1 MFRLFESF
9 IDPTAIPERPEPPPG
24 LVAFYWHFL
33 RQAKGLFGGLLL
45 VGLALA
51 LGDASVPYFVGRIVT
66 LVTSTPPER
75 MIDEGWPVLAALVAV
90 VLLLRPVTLLFRGL
104 IANQAIGPGLSNLIR
119 WQSHYHVVR
128 QSWGFFQ
135 NDFAGRIATKV
146 MQTGPALRESMV
158 QSIEAVWH
166 ILVYGVT
173 ALVLLSQAD
182 WRLAIPLGLWA
193 VGYVCLLRWF
203 VPRMRDRSRAAS
215 EARSHVTGR
224 IVDSYTNILTVKLFA
239 RARDEDT
246 YVRDSMD
253 TLNDLFQS
261 QMRLVT
267 MFGVT
272 LQLLNASLV
281 SAVAI
286 LSVWLAAH
294 GVIGV
299 GTVAMAVPLS
309 WQIVTMSGWVAFQV
323 SAIFENVGVVQEGLA
338 TIARPLELPDRSG
351 SGPILV
357 ERGGIAFENVT
368 FSYGGPRRIIDDF
381 SLDIRPGEKIGL
393 VGRSGAGKSTLVNLL
408 LRFFEPASGRVL
420 IDGED
425 IVEATQE
432 SLRSAVSVV
441 TQDTSLLHR
450 SIRDN
455 IAYGSP
461 AASDAEIEAAVPQ
474 GRGARVHPRPHGFP
488 RPLRLRRPCRR
499 ARRQA
504 FGRPAPAHRDRA
516 RHPQGRADP
525 GARRGDLGARQ
536 RGRGRDPGEPRGAD
550 GAQDRDRG
558 RAPPFDHR
566 AHGPAGGDGSRPDRR
581 GRRPHRPH
589 RPRRALRLP
598 VAAPVRRISG
608 RRRRAAGR
616 GIAPAPSADTGPA
629 RRSRYSSRRPAR
641 SCSSD
646 DSRSGT

>member
-455 IAYGSP
+455 IAYGRP
-461 AASDAEIEAAVPQ
+461 DASDAEIEAAARKAEAHAFILGLSDLH
-474 GRGARVHPRPHGFP
+474 GRTGYDAHVGERGVKLSGGQRQRVAIARVILKDAPILVLDEATSALDSEVEAAIQASLGALMEHKTVIAVAHRLSTIARMDRLVVMDHG
-488 RPLRLRRPCRR
+488 RIVEEGAHTELIARDGLY
-499 ARRQA
+499 ASLWRRQSGG
-504 FGRPAPAHRDRA
+504 FID
-516 RHPQGRADP
+516 D
-525 GARRGDLGARQ
+525 GDTRQ
-536 RGRGRDPGEPRGAD
+536 
-550 GAQDRDRG
+550 
-558 RAPPFDHR
+558 
-566 AHGPAGGDGSRPDRR
+566 
-581 GRRPHRPH
+581 
-589 RPRRALRLP
+589 
-598 VAAPVRRISG
+598 AAE
-608 RRRRAAGR
+608 
-616 GIAPAPSADTGPA
+616 
-629 RRSRYSSRRPAR
+629 
-641 SCSSD
+641 
-646 DSRSGT
+646 